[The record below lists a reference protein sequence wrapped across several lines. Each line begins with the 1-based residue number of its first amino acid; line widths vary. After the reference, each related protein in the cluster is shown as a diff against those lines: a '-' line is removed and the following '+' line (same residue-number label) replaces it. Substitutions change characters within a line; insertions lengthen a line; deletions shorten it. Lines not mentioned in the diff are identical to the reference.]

1 MPKVH
6 RTFIESLPPLWNT
19 KLMMRKCGNGK
30 SQNMSTGTSTCPLQ
44 GSFKLNRAFIY
55 NAFLHCTFYAFFR
68 PVRSLLCFN
77 KCSKCL
83 FFFFFSFHSI
93 LIFGNDILSDVF
105 VILFSMKGS
114 WLKSRKVLEV
124 NVNKLFHCTNHV
136 IVVPVLRGI
145 YITGSSIIGGG
156 VKAPRIKTK
165 NLVR

>member
-1 MPKVH
+1 M
-6 RTFIESLPPLWNT
+6 F
-19 KLMMRKCGNGK
+19 
-30 SQNMSTGTSTCPLQ
+30 
-44 GSFKLNRAFIY
+44 
-55 NAFLHCTFYAFFR
+55 
-68 PVRSLLCFN
+68 
-77 KCSKCL
+77 